1 MLLQAQAQHSEHMH
15 CAASPKPFKS
25 SDRLDLRCCLVK
37 ADFLP
42 LSKSKH
48 GRHLV
53 QKLISQAKKEE
64 VPSKCWDLGAQL
76 NSYRTSP

>member
-1 MLLQAQAQHSEHMH
+1 MHTLHALLVFALQI
-15 CAASPKPFKS
+15 
-25 SDRLDLRCCLVK
+25 K
-37 ADFLP
+37 ADFLE

-64 VPSKCWDLGAQL
+64 VPGTESQLTCTRAQIANL
-76 NSYRTSP
+76 HANIK